1 MNSNNV
7 SAVKIGYYILFF
19 FLIIT
24 KTSMIFFYY
33 KYIYNKKLGVTFKT
47 ILSNTLT
54 SDNFLYDPKPD
65 VENTIYP
72 PFIEIYKK
80 NISSENKLLK
90 NNKKYIT
97 SISDIELSGIKFL
110 GIALFITLVSLNKQ
124 EYIEDITV
132 KTISKLGDL
141 NIIIFICMIIVI
153 FAIVASVYLFIK
165 FFKMRKILSIK
176 DDNDDLVLLKQ
187 GLLYQ
192 RLDAM
197 KNHSSILNTVDPNS
211 SSNSGSNNTYWDKL
225 IALGKEDDN
234 INIDGLQE
242 KDLKKFYDNNK
253 DIHMPAPFNGGDNK
267 YEEVYKNT
275 ANIGALISLVSF
287 ILSVISLIV
296 LYKRSQ

>member
-33 KYIYNKKLGVTFKT
+33 KYIYNKKLGLRFKT
-47 ILSNTLT
+47 NLSNTLT

-65 VENTIYP
+65 VDNTIHP

-176 DDNDDLVLLKQ
+176 DDNDELVLLKQ

-192 RLDAM
+192 RLDTITNYKTIFTDDIWTKLNNIATNYN
-197 KNHSSILNTVDPNS
+197 KNHPNNKIKTLN
-211 SSNSGSNNTYWDKL
+211 
-225 IALGKEDDN
+225 LGQK
-234 INIDGLQE
+234 
-242 KDLKKFYDNNK
+242 KDLKDFYKDNE
-253 DIHMPAPFNGGDNK
+253 DINMPAPFNGGDNK

>member
-24 KTSMIFFYY
+24 KTSMIIFYY
-33 KYIYNKKLGVTFKT
+33 KYIYNKKLGLTFKT
-47 ILSNTLT
+47 NLSNTLT

-65 VENTIYP
+65 VKNTIYP

-165 FFKMRKILSIK
+165 FFIMRKILSIK
-176 DDNDDLVLLKQ
+176 DDNDDLILLKQ

-192 RLDAM
+192 RLDTITNYKTIFTDDIWTKLNNIATNYN
-197 KNHSSILNTVDPNS
+197 KNHPN
-211 SSNSGSNNTYWDKL
+211 NK
-225 IALGKEDDN
+225 
-234 INIDGLQE
+234 INIDNLGQK
-242 KDLKKFYDNNK
+242 KDLKDFYKDNE
-253 DIHMPAPFNGGDNK
+253 DINMPAPFNGGDNK